1 MMTLEAAKARSLKE
15 GVYGTVGSVY
25 QGTYR
30 GMGRR
35 GHPVWTV
42 RRRSGEVSGGIAR
55 NRGYEG
61 DRE

>member
-15 GVYGTVGSVY
+15 GVYGTVGGVY

-35 GHPVWTV
+35 GHPIRTV
-42 RRRSGEVSGGIAR
+42 RSRSGEVRGGIAR
-55 NRGYEG
+55 DRGYEG